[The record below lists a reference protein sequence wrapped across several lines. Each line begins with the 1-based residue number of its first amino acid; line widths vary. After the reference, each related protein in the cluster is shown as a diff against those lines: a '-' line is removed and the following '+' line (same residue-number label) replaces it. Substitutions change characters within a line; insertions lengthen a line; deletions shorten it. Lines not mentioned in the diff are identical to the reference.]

1 VKPKVEELS
10 DATEMDHNKVH
21 HTGYEIAL
29 SAAKYA
35 EAASRSANLAAR
47 RAREIRAMCQGEEQH
62 AGWQRLMQQQQS
74 LDEDQRSLSTK
85 LLEVTQ
91 SADTEAAVEVSRLKE
106 MTPLLLNLGLWLT
119 TCDLSHLV
127 NSSSSLYKHCNEIC
141 CWSLKEG
148 FGLSILG
155 WNASQEM
162 SPLRALAFAIK
173 ACKGRK
179 EAQNQ
184 GLAMGLHVSVLL
196 KQGCIYTWRR
206 SGVPTSQPSL
216 RSLRLPCLVRM
227 VACGGD
233 HSLLL
238 AHHGHVFAFGKNDM
252 GQLGLGHTED
262 VTEPEIVEGVSDAV
276 QAACGADHSL
286 ILTTVGSLWSAGRGS
301 EGQLGIED
309 EVEVVSKFFCSV
321 SSGVAQIASGADH
334 STYLDFYGGAW
345 SFGENSRGQLGLGHC
360 ERVAGPHRMLLPGAL
375 AVGIQCGGTHTLI
388 LSDTSE
394 VYGCGGN
401 DKGQLGD
408 KDLRPVS
415 LPFKLALPALARR
428 ISCGFSHS
436 LILCR
441 TGELWVL
448 GEKRLRRL
456 SELHGKQVR
465 QMSAGGDQCLLWATE
480 RRKSKA
486 SEAILLSFNVNTEDL
501 NVVNVSP

>member
-1 VKPKVEELS
+1 MVGL
-10 DATEMDHNKVH
+10 N
-21 HTGYEIAL
+21 
-29 SAAKYA
+29 
-35 EAASRSANLAAR
+35 RSSPMVPWSQPI
-47 RAREIRAMCQGEEQH
+47 REP
-62 AGWQRLMQQQQS
+62 
-74 LDEDQRSLSTK
+74 
-85 LLEVTQ
+85 LEVSTF
-91 SADTEAAVEVSRLKE
+91 T
-106 MTPLLLNLGLWLT
+106 
-119 TCDLSHLV
+119 
-127 NSSSSLYKHCNEIC
+127 
-141 CWSLKEG
+141 EG
-148 FGLSILG
+148 FVRCTDV
-155 WNASQEM
+155 NALVFGRFFCDRQHRVATSGG
-162 SPLRALAFAIK
+162 SPYVALA
-173 ACKGRK
+173 
-179 EAQNQ
+179 N
-184 GLAMGLHVSVLL
+184 
-196 KQGCIYTWRR
+196 
-206 SGVPTSQPSL
+206 
-216 RSLRLPCLVRM
+216 
-227 VACGGD
+227 
-233 HSLLL
+233 
-238 AHHGHVFAFGKNDM
+238 
-252 GQLGLGHTED
+252 
-262 VTEPEIVEGVSDAV
+262 

-286 ILTTVGSLWSAGRGS
+286 ILTTGGSLWSAGRGS